1 MPQKPF
7 ITKFNG
13 ILRIFLSLKSYQF
26 IMKKILFSIS
36 ILTSVAFFAQE
47 ITLDKIYS
55 GYYRGKGISGISSL
69 KNGEDYAV
77 IESGGITK
85 YSYKTT
91 QKNGSIVEGR
101 FQSYTFNDDESKILL
116 LKDSKSIYRHSFL
129 GKFDVKD
136 LKSGKV
142 MSLNNGNFVQEPTF
156 SPDGN
161 KVAFVSD
168 NNLFYQDLNSGKITQ
183 ITSDGKKNSILNGLA
198 DWVYEEEF
206 GHAKLYEWTK
216 NSDAIVFVKSNES
229 EVPEM
234 MIPIYG
240 KQLYPSEMRF
250 KYPKAGEKNS
260 VVSAQLY
267 RLDTSKTIALNLS
280 NFKNYYIP
288 DVYKTAK
295 ADEIILIT
303 SERLQNAS
311 DVLKVNTKTGNITK
325 LFTESDKRWIDTD
338 NVTLEFLDDNSFIW
352 GAERD
357 GNRHLYWYNED
368 GKLKKQIT
376 KGKWEVTNYYG
387 YNPKTKEVFIQTTQE
402 GSINKVISKVNINSG
417 KVTLLSEK
425 TGTNSANFSHNYNYF
440 IETSSSAAKPYT
452 YVLKDGNGKT
462 LKELQNNEEQLKKLR
477 ADNMVTKEFFTIPNE
492 AGDQMNAWIMKPK
505 DFDPNKKY
513 PLFMFQYSGPG
524 SQQVTNSWDQGNGLW
539 FNHLVQKGYIV
550 ACVDGRGTGYKGTEF
565 KKVTYLNL
573 GKYEI
578 EDQIAAAKWFGKQ
591 SYINKD
597 RIGIFG
603 WSFGGYMA
611 SLALTKG
618 ADVFKT
624 GIAVAPVTNWRYY
637 DSVYTERFMRTPQ
650 ENPAGYDDNSPTS
663 YAELL
668 KGKFLLIHGTADDN
682 VHFQNSMEFAE
693 ALIQNR
699 KQFEFMAY
707 PDKNHGIAGGQTRA
721 QLYQKMTDFLL
732 NNL

>member
-1 MPQKPF
+1 
-7 ITKFNG
+7 
-13 ILRIFLSLKSYQF
+13 
-26 IMKKILFSIS
+26 MKKILFSIS
-36 ILTSVAFFAQE
+36 ILTSVAFFSQE

-69 KNGEDYAV
+69 KNGENYVV
-77 IESGGITK
+77 IEQGGIAK
-85 YSYKTT
+85 YSYKTS
-91 QKNGSIVEGR
+91 QKEGNIVDGR
-101 FQSYTFNDDESKILL
+101 FQSYIFNDDESKILL
-116 LKDSKSIYRHSFL
+116 LKESEPIYRHSFL

-142 MSLNNGNFVQEPTF
+142 INLNNGNFVQEPTF
-156 SPDGN
+156 SPDGS
-161 KVAFVSD
+161 KVAFIAD
-168 NNLFYQDLNSGKITQ
+168 NNMFYQDLQSGKITQ
-183 ITSDGKKNSILNGLA
+183 ITTDGKKNSILNGLA

-206 GHAKLYEWTK
+206 GHAQLYEWTK
-216 NSDAIVFVKSNES
+216 NSDAIVFVKSNETQ
-229 EVPEM
+229 VPEM
-234 MIPIYG
+234 LIPIYG

-250 KYPKAGEKNS
+250 KYPKAGENNS

-267 RLDTSKTIALNLS
+267 RLDNAKTIGLNLS

-288 DVYKTAK
+288 NVYKTAK

-311 DVLKVNTKTGNITK
+311 DVLKVNTKTGAITK

-338 NVTLEFLDDNSFIW
+338 NVTLEFLADNSFIW

-357 GNRHLYWYNED
+357 GNRHLYWYDQN

-376 KGKWEVTNYYG
+376 KGDWEVTNYYG
-387 YNPKTKEVFIQTTQE
+387 YNPKTKEVFIQTTQQ
-402 GSINKVISKVNINSG
+402 GSINKVVSKVNIDSG
-417 KVTLLSEK
+417 KTTLISNS
-425 TGTNSANFSHNYNYF
+425 TGTNSANFSQNYNYF
-440 IETSSSAAKPYT
+440 IETSSSVSKPYT

-462 LKELQNNEEQLKKLR
+462 VKELQNNDEQLKKLQQ
-477 ADNMVTKEFFTIPNE
+477 DNMVTKEFMTIPNE
-492 AGDQMNAWIMKPK
+492 AGDQMNAWVMKPK
-505 DFDPNKKY
+505 DFDPNKEY

-550 ACVDGRGTGYKGTEF
+550 ACVDGRGTGYKGTEY
-565 KKVTYLNL
+565 KKATYLNL
-573 GKYEI
+573 GKLEI
-578 EDQIAAAKWFGKQ
+578 DDQIAAAKWFGKQ

-603 WSFGGYMA
+603 WSYGGYMA

-618 ADVFKT
+618 ADVFKA

-637 DSVYTERFMRTPQ
+637 DTVYTERFMRTPQ
-650 ENPAGYDDNSPTS
+650 ENPGGYDDNSPTT
-663 YAELL
+663 YANLL
-668 KGKFLLIHGTADDN
+668 KGKYLLIHGTADDN
-682 VHFQNSMEFAE
+682 VHFQNAMEFSE
-693 ALIQNR
+693 ALIQNN

-707 PDKNHGIAGGQTRA
+707 PDKNHGIYGGQTRP
-721 QLYQKMTDFLL
+721 QLYQKMTNFLL
-732 NNL
+732 ENL

>member
-1 MPQKPF
+1 
-7 ITKFNG
+7 
-13 ILRIFLSLKSYQF
+13 
-26 IMKKILFSIS
+26 MKKILFSIS
-36 ILTSVAFFAQE
+36 ILASVAFFSQE

-69 KNGEDYAV
+69 KNGENYIV
-77 IESGGITK
+77 IEQGGIAK

-91 QKNGSIVEGR
+91 QKEGNIVDGN
-101 FQSYTFNDDESKILL
+101 FQSYIFNDDESKILL
-116 LKDSKSIYRHSFL
+116 LKESEPIYRHSFL

-142 MSLNNGNFVQEPTF
+142 LNLNNGNFVQEPTF
-156 SPDGN
+156 SPDGS
-161 KVAFVSD
+161 KVAFIAD
-168 NNLFYQDLNSGKITQ
+168 NNIFYQDLNSGKITQ
-183 ITSDGKKNSILNGLA
+183 ITTDGKKNSILNGLA

-234 MIPIYG
+234 SIPIYG

-250 KYPKAGEKNS
+250 KYPKAGENNS

-267 RLDTSKTIALNLS
+267 RLDSAKTIALNLS

-311 DVLKVNTKTGNITK
+311 DVLKVNTKTGAITK

-338 NVTLEFLDDNSFIW
+338 NVTLEFLTDNSFIW

-357 GNRHLYWYNED
+357 GNRHLYWYDQN

-376 KGKWEVTNYYG
+376 KGDWEVTNYYG
-387 YNPKTKEVFIQTTQE
+387 YNPKTQEVFIQTTQQ
-402 GSINKVISKVNINSG
+402 GSINKVVSKVNINTG
-417 KVTLLSEK
+417 KTTLISNS
-425 TGTNSANFSHNYNYF
+425 TGTNSANFSQNYNYF

-452 YVLKDGNGKT
+452 YVLKDGNGQT
-462 LKELQNNEEQLKKLR
+462 LKELQNNQEQLKKLTQ
-477 ADNMVTKEFFTIPNE
+477 DNMVIKEFMTIPNE
-492 AGDQMNAWIMKPK
+492 AGDQMNAWVMKPK
-505 DFDPNKKY
+505 DFDPSKKY

-524 SQQVTNSWDQGNGLW
+524 SQQVSNSWDQGNGLW

-550 ACVDGRGTGYKGTEF
+550 ACVDGRGTGYKGTEY
-565 KKVTYLNL
+565 KKTTYLNL
-573 GKYEI
+573 GKFEI
-578 EDQIAAAKWFGKQ
+578 DDQIAAAKWFGKQ

-603 WSFGGYMA
+603 WSYGGYMA

-618 ADVFKT
+618 ADVFKA

-637 DSVYTERFMRTPQ
+637 DSIYTERFMRTPQ
-650 ENPAGYDDNSPTS
+650 ENPGGYDDNSPTS
-663 YAELL
+663 YANLL
-668 KGKFLLIHGTADDN
+668 KGKYLLIHGTADDN
-682 VHFQNSMEFAE
+682 VHFQNSMEFSE
-693 ALIQNR
+693 ALIQNN

-707 PDKNHGIAGGQTRA
+707 PDKNHGIYGGQTRP
-721 QLYQKMTDFLL
+721 QLYQKMTNFLL
-732 NNL
+732 ENL

>member
-1 MPQKPF
+1 
-7 ITKFNG
+7 
-13 ILRIFLSLKSYQF
+13 
-26 IMKKILFSIS
+26 MKKILISLAIFS
-36 ILTSVAFFAQE
+36 SVSFFSQT

-69 KNGEDYAV
+69 KNGENYVV
-77 IESGGITK
+77 IEPGGIAK

-91 QKNGSIVEGR
+91 KKDGNIVEGR
-101 FQSYTFNDDESKILL
+101 FQSYIFNDDESKILL
-116 LKDSKSIYRHSFL
+116 LKDSQPIYRHSFL
-129 GKFDVKD
+129 GKFDVRD
-136 LKSGKV
+136 LKTGKTF
-142 MSLNNGNFVQEPTF
+142 SLNGGNFVQEPTF
-156 SPDGN
+156 SPDGT
-161 KVAFVSD
+161 KVAFVAD
-168 NNLFYQDLNSGKITQ
+168 NNLFYQDLSSGNIVKIT
-183 ITSDGKKNSILNGLA
+183 TDGKKNSILNGLA

-206 GHAKLYEWTK
+206 GHARLYEWTK
-216 NSDAIVFVKSNES
+216 NSDAIVFVKSDET

-234 MIPIYG
+234 YIPIYE

-267 RLDTSKTIALNLS
+267 RLDNAKTIALNLA

-288 DVYKTAK
+288 NVYHTAK

-303 SERLQNAS
+303 SERLQNAC
-311 DVLKVNTKTGNITK
+311 DVLKVNTKTGNVTK

-357 GNRHLYWYNED
+357 GNRHLYWYDQN

-376 KGKWEVTNYYG
+376 KGDWEVTDYYG
-387 YNPKTKEVFIQTTQE
+387 YNPKTNEVFIQTTQL
-402 GSINKVISKVNINSG
+402 GSINKVVSKVNIKTGKTTVISNNS
-417 KVTLLSEK
+417 
-425 TGTNSANFSHNYNYF
+425 GTNSANFSQNYNYF
-440 IETSSSAAKPYT
+440 IETSSSAQKPYT
-452 YVLKDGNGKT
+452 YVLKDGNGKV
-462 LKELQNNEEQLKKLR
+462 LKELQNNEDQLKKLQ
-477 ADNMVTKEFFTIPNE
+477 ADNLVTKEFFTIPNE

-505 DFDPNKKY
+505 DFDPAKKY

-524 SQQVTNSWDQGNGLW
+524 SQQVTNSWDTGNGLW
-539 FNHLVQKGYIV
+539 FNHLVQQGYIV
-550 ACVDGRGTGYKGTEF
+550 ACVDGRGTGYKGTDF
-565 KKVTYLNL
+565 KKVTYMNL

-650 ENPAGYDDNSPTS
+650 ENPKGYDDNSPTS
-663 YAELL
+663 YAQLL

-682 VHFQNSMEFAE
+682 VHFQNSMEFSE
-693 ALIQNR
+693 ALIQNK

-707 PDKNHGIAGGQTRA
+707 PDKNHGIFGGQTRP
-721 QLYQKMTDFLL
+721 QLYQKMTNFILE
-732 NNL
+732 NL

>member
-1 MPQKPF
+1 
-7 ITKFNG
+7 
-13 ILRIFLSLKSYQF
+13 
-26 IMKKILFSIS
+26 MKKFLFSIS
-36 ILTSVAFFAQE
+36 ILTSVAYFSQE

-55 GYYRGKGISGISSL
+55 NYYRGKGISGISSL
-69 KNGEDYAV
+69 KNGNHYVV
-77 IESGGITK
+77 IEQGGIAK

-91 QKNGSIVEGR
+91 EKEGNIVDGK
-101 FQSYTFNDDESKILL
+101 FQSYIFNDDESKILL
-116 LKDSKSIYRHSFL
+116 LKERESIYRHSFL

-136 LKSGKV
+136 LNSGKV
-142 MSLNNGNFVQEPTF
+142 LNLNNGNFVQEPTF
-156 SPDGN
+156 SPDGS
-161 KVAFVSD
+161 KVAFIAD
-168 NNLFYQDLNSGKITQ
+168 NNLFYQDLNTDKITQ
-183 ITSDGKKNSILNGLA
+183 ITTDGKKNSILNGLG

-234 MIPIYG
+234 SIPIYG

-250 KYPKAGEKNS
+250 KYPKAGENNS

-267 RLDTSKTIALNLS
+267 RLDSAKTIALNLS

-295 ADEIILIT
+295 PDEIILIT

-325 LFTESDKRWIDTD
+325 LFTESAKRWIDTD
-338 NVTLEFLDDNSFIW
+338 NVTLEFLEDNSFIW

-357 GNRHLYWYNED
+357 GNRHLYWYDQN

-376 KGKWEVTNYYG
+376 KGNWEVTNYYG
-387 YNPKTKEVFIQTTQE
+387 YSPKTNEVFIQTTQQ
-402 GSINKVISKVNINSG
+402 GSINKVVSKVNINTG
-417 KVTLLSEK
+417 KTTLISN
-425 TGTNSANFSHNYNYF
+425 TNGTNSANFSQNFTYF

-462 LKELQNNEEQLKKLR
+462 LKELQNNEEQLKKLQ
-477 ADNMVTKEFFTIPNE
+477 ADNMVIKEFFTIPNTV
-492 AGDQMNAWIMKPK
+492 GDQMNAWVMKPK

-550 ACVDGRGTGYKGTEF
+550 ACVDGRGTGYKGTEY
-565 KKVTYLNL
+565 KKTTYLNL
-573 GKYEI
+573 GKFEI
-578 EDQIAAAKWFGKQ
+578 DDQIAAAKWFGNQ

-603 WSFGGYMA
+603 WSYGGYMA

-618 ADVFKT
+618 ADVFKA

-637 DSVYTERFMRTPQ
+637 DSIYTERFMRTPQ
-650 ENPAGYDDNSPTS
+650 ENPAGYDDNSPTT
-663 YAELL
+663 YANLL
-668 KGKFLLIHGTADDN
+668 KGKYLLIHGTADDN
-682 VHFQNSMEFAE
+682 VHFQNAMEFSE
-693 ALIQNR
+693 ALIQNN

-707 PDKNHGIAGGQTRA
+707 PDKNHGIYGGQTRP
-721 QLYQKMTDFLL
+721 QLYQKMTNFLL
-732 NNL
+732 ENL

>member
-1 MPQKPF
+1 
-7 ITKFNG
+7 
-13 ILRIFLSLKSYQF
+13 
-26 IMKKILFSIS
+26 MKKILFSIS
-36 ILTSVAFFAQE
+36 ILTSVAFFSQE

-69 KNGEDYAV
+69 KNGENYVV
-77 IESGGITK
+77 IEQGGIAK
-85 YSYKTT
+85 YSYKTS
-91 QKNGSIVEGR
+91 QKEGNIVDGK
-101 FQSYTFNDDESKILL
+101 FQSYIFNDDESKILL
-116 LKDSKSIYRHSFL
+116 LKESEPIYRHSFL

-142 MSLNNGNFVQEPTF
+142 INLNNGNFVQEPTF
-156 SPDGN
+156 SPDGS
-161 KVAFVSD
+161 KVAFIAD
-168 NNLFYQDLNSGKITQ
+168 NNMFYQDLQSGKITQ
-183 ITSDGKKNSILNGLA
+183 ITTDGKKNSILNGLA

-206 GHAKLYEWTK
+206 GHAQLYEWTK
-216 NSDAIVFVKSNES
+216 NSDAIVFVKSNETQ
-229 EVPEM
+229 VPEM
-234 MIPIYG
+234 LIPIYG

-250 KYPKAGEKNS
+250 KYPKAGENNS

-267 RLDTSKTIALNLS
+267 RLDNAKTIGLNLS

-288 DVYKTAK
+288 NVYKTAK

-311 DVLKVNTKTGNITK
+311 DVLKVNTKTGAITK

-338 NVTLEFLDDNSFIW
+338 NVTLEFLADNSFIW

-357 GNRHLYWYNED
+357 GNRHLYWYDQN

-376 KGKWEVTNYYG
+376 KGDWEVTNYYG
-387 YNPKTKEVFIQTTQE
+387 YNPKTKEVFIQTTQQ
-402 GSINKVISKVNINSG
+402 GSINKVVSKVNIDSG
-417 KVTLLSEK
+417 KTTLISNS
-425 TGTNSANFSHNYNYF
+425 TGTNSANFSQNYNYF
-440 IETSSSAAKPYT
+440 IETSSSVSKPYT

-462 LKELQNNEEQLKKLR
+462 VKELQNNDEQLKKLHQ
-477 ADNMVTKEFFTIPNE
+477 DNMVTKEFMTIPNE
-492 AGDQMNAWIMKPK
+492 AGDQMNAWVMKPK
-505 DFDPNKKY
+505 DFDPNKEY

-550 ACVDGRGTGYKGTEF
+550 ACVDGRGTGYKGTEY
-565 KKVTYLNL
+565 KKATYLNL
-573 GKYEI
+573 GKLEI
-578 EDQIAAAKWFGKQ
+578 DDQIAAAKWFGKQ

-603 WSFGGYMA
+603 WSYGGYMA

-618 ADVFKT
+618 ADVFKA

-637 DSVYTERFMRTPQ
+637 DTVYTERFMRTPQ
-650 ENPAGYDDNSPTS
+650 ENPGGYDDNSPTT
-663 YAELL
+663 YANLL
-668 KGKFLLIHGTADDN
+668 KGKYLLIHGTADDN
-682 VHFQNSMEFAE
+682 VHFQNAMEFSE
-693 ALIQNR
+693 ALIQNN

-707 PDKNHGIAGGQTRA
+707 PDKNHGIYGGQTRP
-721 QLYQKMTDFLL
+721 QLYQKMTNFLL
-732 NNL
+732 ENL